1 MGQGNLHEMPV
12 KITKTVVDAGSV
24 PETKT
29 YKPAESKMNVLGRQ
43 FVKTENKVEADSG
56 PKMIKKVVRSPLAK
70 LPANPVLLNKVGN
83 AK

>member
-12 KITKTVVDAGSV
+12 KITKTVVDAGAV

-29 YKPAESKMNVLGRQ
+29 YKPAESKQHMIGRQ
-43 FVKTENKVEADSG
+43 YVKTENKVEADTS
-56 PKMIKKVVRSPLAK
+56 PKIMKKVVRSPLAK